1 LRELQLLKT
10 VLSNPKASF
19 RGDQLKILRIMRSAQ
34 WTEGPDP
41 PHTLIVSPTSSGK
54 TTLLYTLVTGEPGK
68 VTVVVVSTIALQQE
82 IVANGKKLA
91 GGGVSVYDW
100 KDDLAGVKDSWDCV
114 DGLVVVQAE
123 TALGDAFQAFL
134 DQLHSLG
141 KLQRVVIDEV
151 HLVLYWGET
160 FRPYLTRL
168 FKLKRDGLPLLCLT
182 GTLPPS
188 QEEYLE
194 KRFEFDFSM
203 TYRFTATIKNMR
215 YTHEHLGSR
224 SLDDARLLNDHIDQL
239 SAEYLRLDLA
249 AEEGQAEDMQP
260 LRGIIFCRSI
270 ADVQTVY
277 LHLQSNSN
285 VQPYFYYSPKGSSNE
300 ERAADRSR
308 VEAELVDFCNPG
320 HGESGARCV
329 TQWLVATSAA
339 GVGVN
344 LPKVQAVLIWGAT
357 HSLVD
362 LVQMSG
368 RAGRDHRLLPAAT
381 RIVTNDYYVGMV
393 HRDREELQADIQA
406 MGDTRERLGR
416 QHILA
421 DKQALLALLE
431 PQQTGRCL
439 RSQLQAFLQSGD
451 QADVCPTDEE
461 QLWCGVCQDLTG
473 TSDSSSIRTQ
483 EEEAAAASARCAAAF
498 SLPPLQQPAASA
510 SSSTSSSS
518 AVVPTLPLLAPPAAS
533 SPSQH
538 DNEEWGNDPD
548 MYMEVDE
555 EGPQSPLPT
564 STVPLAGSDG
574 GDGRARMLEGGGDG
588 PLQQDWPA
596 RAEGPRG
603 LVDQRGGGG
612 GSEALLSSCEA
623 SSFWSGDDDDMNAA
637 LLDLAI
643 PSSSSSSSSSSSPTP
658 STSSSLSSGA
668 PAGPSSSLDEHL
680 HSSSSP
686 FSPSVPPT
694 SSASSGASAAVSL
707 STSSGTH
714 AASSASF
721 PSGPRAVSSSFPLQ
735 APAAFSSSS
744 SSSGACSASSA
755 ASSSASR
762 IALPS
767 SSSSSSSNSVPQLD
781 FHARNSAMAAATVVF
796 ARVAMSGIIEG
807 TDGKNVTA
815 CGLCLV
821 KTGTPWGGKQPHDGG
836 SQNAGAALC
845 PLLKNVCFH
854 CLEKYHLKGEDCK
867 LKKVRQT
874 AQNEGVNKWCCA
886 CLTKD
891 DRRSLVSA
899 LHANGFGFECVLGR
913 GNTVLR
919 ACLALYEFKIETV
932 NIIMGGKQKYREC
945 FMKSNRILAESVGS
959 LGKVKPNKESYVKW
973 LHGAWMNGGNLS
985 NAAVLFAGYFHYY
998 RESNVLTQDKGVWET
1013 LMSVPE

>member
-1 LRELQLLKT
+1 
-10 VLSNPKASF
+10 
-19 RGDQLKILRIMRSAQ
+19 
-34 WTEGPDP
+34 
-41 PHTLIVSPTSSGK
+41 LIVSPTSSGK
-54 TTLLYTLVTGEPGK
+54 TTLLFTLVAGEPGK

-91 GGGVSVYDW
+91 EGGVSVYDW
-100 KDDLAGVKDSWDCV
+100 KEDLAGGKDSWDCV

-134 DQLHSLG
+134 DRVHILG

-151 HLVLYWGET
+151 HLLLYWGET
-160 FRPYLTRL
+160 FRARLTCL
-168 FKLKRDGLPLLCLT
+168 FKLKRSGLPFLCLT

-188 QEEYLE
+188 QEEYLA
-194 KRFEFDFSM
+194 KRLEVAFPI

-224 SLDDARLLNDHIDQL
+224 SLDDADLLNHHVDQL
-239 SAEYLRLDLA
+239 SGEYLRLDLA
-249 AEEGQAEDMQP
+249 TGEGQAQDLQP
-260 LRGIIFCRSI
+260 LLRGLIFCFAV
-270 ADVQTVY
+270 ADAKRVHGY
-277 LHLQSNSN
+277 LQSNSTVRAYLYHAPQGN
-285 VQPYFYYSPKGSSNE
+285 SKE
-300 ERAADRSR
+300 EHAADSSR
-308 VEAELVDFCNPG
+308 MDAELANFCDPD
-320 HGESGARCV
+320 HGEPGTREN

-339 GVGVN
+339 GVGIN

-393 HRDREELQADIQA
+393 HRDRKKLEADIQA
-406 MGDTRERLGR
+406 MGNTRERLGR

-431 PQQTGRCL
+431 PQQRGRCL
-439 RSQLQAFLQSGD
+439 RSQLQAFLHSD
-451 QADVCPTDEE
+451 DEADVCPTDEE
-461 QLWCGVCQDLTG
+461 QLWCGVCRDLTG

-498 SLPPLQQPAASA
+498 SLAPLQHPAAPA
-510 SSSTSSSS
+510 SSSTSSFSD
-518 AVVPTLPLLAPPAAS
+518 VVPTLPFLAPAAAT

-538 DNEEWGNDPD
+538 DNEEWDNDPGMD
-548 MYMEVDE
+548 IEVDE
-555 EGPQSPLPT
+555 EGPQSPLPI
-564 STVPLAGSDG
+564 SAVPLAGRNG
-574 GDGRARMLEGGGDG
+574 GDGRALMLEDGGGG
-588 PLQQDWPA
+588 PLQQDGPA
-596 RAEGPRG
+596 RAEGPRA
-603 LVDQRGGGG
+603 LVDPGGKGG
-612 GSEALLSSCEA
+612 GSEALQPSCEA
-623 SSFWSGDDDDMNAA
+623 SSFWSDDDDDMNDA
-637 LLDLAI
+637 LLDLVI
-643 PSSSSSSSSSSSPTP
+643 PSASSPTP
-658 STSSSLSSGA
+658 CTSSSLSSGA

-680 HSSSSP
+680 PSSP
-686 FSPSVPPT
+686 SLSSPSAPPT
-694 SSASSGASAAVSL
+694 STSSSGANAAISL
-707 STSSGTH
+707 STASGAH

-721 PSGPRAVSSSFPLQ
+721 PSGPRAVSSAFPLQ
-735 APAAFSSSS
+735 APAVISSSSS
-744 SSSGACSASSA
+744 SSSGACSASST
-755 ASSSASR
+755 ASSSASH
-762 IALPS
+762 IALSS

-781 FHARNSAMAAATVVF
+781 FHARNNAMAAATVVF
-796 ARVAMSGIIEG
+796 ARVAMSGITDG
-807 TDGKNVTA
+807 TDGKKITA

-836 SQNAGAALC
+836 CQNAGSGLC
-845 PLLKNVCFH
+845 PLLRNVCFH
-854 CLEKYHLKGEDCK
+854 CLEKYHFKGEDCK

-874 AQNEGVNKWCCA
+874 AQNEKVHNWCCA

-891 DRRSLVSA
+891 DRRSLVTA
-899 LHANGFGFECVLGR
+899 LHANGFGFKCALGK
-913 GNTVLR
+913 GNTVFR
-919 ACLALYEFKIETV
+919 ACMALYEFKIETV
-932 NIIMGGKQKYREC
+932 NTIMGGKQKYREC
-945 FMKSNRILAESVGS
+945 FMKSNRILAESMGS

-998 RESNVLTQDKGVWET
+998 KESDVLTQDEGVWET